1 MTHWAEIS
9 RRFQD
14 ELLLPLK
21 PLALYYA
28 AEKPADALGYEGIG
42 RGKCIV
48 SLVYRAARKNCA
60 AAFDLANHGCPGAG
74 LYLGY
79 RKMSERPDLHY
90 FLSCGI
96 AGKMEG
102 ERYIK
107 TPELARVRLDG
118 MPSFAA
124 PAPYCIFQPL
134 EQIPAGTEPLA
145 VIFLVPP
152 DILSALVILADFA
165 NPENESNT
173 AVHFASGCG
182 HLVAWPIA
190 EAARPHPR
198 AVLGM
203 FDISARPTVPPEVLS
218 YTIPAALLREM
229 AANLDES
236 FLTTDSWKIVKRR
249 LARQEKTAEL

>member
-1 MTHWAEIS
+1 MTNWADIS
-9 RRFQD
+9 RRFQE
-14 ELLLPLK
+14 ELLLPVK

-48 SLVYRAARKNCA
+48 SLVFHAARKDRA
-60 AAFDLANHGCPGAG
+60 AAFDVANHGCPGAG

-79 RKMSERPDLHY
+79 RKISERPDLPY

-96 AGKMEG
+96 KGKMEG
-102 ERYIK
+102 ERYLK
-107 TPELARVRLDG
+107 TPELARHRLDG

-134 EQIPAGTEPLA
+134 DQIPDGVDPLA

-152 DILSALVILADFA
+152 DILSALVTLADFN
-165 NPENESNT
+165 NPDNESNT
-173 AVHFASGCG
+173 AVHFAAGCG
-182 HLVAWPIA
+182 HLVAWPLA
-190 EAARPHPR
+190 EAARPSPR

-203 FDISARPTVPPEVLS
+203 FDISARPGVAPEILS
-218 YTIPAALLREM
+218 YTIPTALLREM
-229 AANLDES
+229 AANIDES
-236 FLTTDSWKIVKRR
+236 FLHTASWKIVKRR
-249 LARQEKTAEL
+249 LAQQTKPAEQ